1 MENQHSDLI
10 EKTRKEIKELL
21 RQEKIIS
28 ENIILMQRT
37 LSIVRNR
44 IDKLYEN
51 FPKCYSCGK
60 NQDPRNMIIAT
71 KEDIDNYICS
81 NEGYCGPEVGEYYC
95 FC

>member
-1 MENQHSDLI
+1 MENQNSDI
-10 EKTRKEIKELL
+10 VEKTRKEIKEL
-21 RQEKIIS
+21 REQEEFLCKYIS
-28 ENIILMQRT
+28 NKQITLNIIR
-37 LSIVRNR
+37 SK

>member
-21 RQEKIIS
+21 
-28 ENIILMQRT
+28 T

>member
-71 KEDIDNYICS
+71 K
-81 NEGYCGPEVGEYYC
+81 
-95 FC
+95 